1 MNDQKTTVSS
11 ALVIGALAGLAATA
25 PMTLFMQQMHQQLP
39 ARERY
44 PLPPSE
50 IVEELTEQAGI
61 DDQIDQSEH
70 LALTLLAHFGYGAAA
85 GALYAPLAQAF
96 HPPARRLGVWA
107 RGVERQLPRAAAGA
121 GYSAASYRAPGAP
134 QCLDDRRACDL
145 GHDIRATCRAASG
158 GDQFSL
164 CWSQGFLNDRTYA
177 VGVFSLRQRSTF
189 VLLLFVFSLCER
201 KTNNR

>member
-1 MNDQKTTVSS
+1 MNDQKATVSS

-44 PLPPSE
+44 PLLPSE

-70 LALTLLAHFGYGAAA
+70 LALTLLAHFGYGAAN

-96 HPPARRLGVWA
+96 HPPALLGGSVFGLGVW
-107 RGVERQLPRAAAGA
+107 R
-121 GYSAASYRAPGAP
+121 ASYLGLLPALGILRPATEHPARRNALMIGAHVVWGV
-134 QCLDDRRACDL
+134 AL
-145 GHDIRATCRAASG
+145 GLIVE
-158 GDQFSL
+158 Q
-164 CWSQGFLNDRTYA
+164 
-177 VGVFSLRQRSTF
+177 
-189 VLLLFVFSLCER
+189 LLPEADPR
-201 KTNNR
+201 